1 MKTDINPSLIGY
13 IEIKFILLQMLWIQ
27 YETLMVFFPVIFMYF
42 SIILNKNLFQMILHY
57 TEEVFYIKENIS
69 LLLASG
75 Y

>member
-57 TEEVFYIKENIS
+57 TE
-69 LLLASG
+69 
-75 Y
+75 